1 MSCRRIKKYLYLN
14 DSELTEKEKI
24 KLNNHLRKCIDCSKE
39 RTKIE
44 EYNKSIINLINK
56 EPILNGGDQLTNEI
70 MSTMNKTFYRKESRK
85 FTANIINIL
94 TLPTVR
100 YSLIMFLIIIIG
112 SFMAEE
118 VTTSEDISRLE
129 AAMNIKSSINTSN
142 QADVLS
148 GNSIIKSLDD
158 ALELIEG
165 NKSSVNLPA
174 GWVML
179 KKSDILKF
187 MVTYDELQEILSNYS
202 DIDLTDY
209 PLLNKINLHNGLD
222 ENKLELLLSN
232 KKELEKEMSELKN
245 RENKNEK
252 LNK

>member
-1 MSCRRIKKYLYLN
+1 
-14 DSELTEKEKI
+14 
-24 KLNNHLRKCIDCSKE
+24 
-39 RTKIE
+39 
-44 EYNKSIINLINK
+44 
-56 EPILNGGDQLTNEI
+56 
-70 MSTMNKTFYRKESRK
+70 
-85 FTANIINIL
+85 
-94 TLPTVR
+94 
-100 YSLIMFLIIIIG
+100 
-112 SFMAEE
+112 MAEE